1 MMKPDEKKHRP
12 GLQRGFESLTQED
25 DTAKVVQV
33 IKRLTGRDVTQST
46 PSEIPHSSSFP
57 VQKPSSSQRSKANA
71 TAVNITSPIIDP
83 IEANYYKVPNA
94 VSDVLASL
102 QSPTEQV
109 VYHRLFR
116 LAYGYHQNVCRVGMH
131 ALAKATN
138 IASKKTIAKA
148 ITGLCE
154 KGHIAIIQE
163 AHNDVRGTWYR
174 VFLPEEVETT
184 QENTR
189 SKNTAV
195 NSTLVKSSAVIF
207 VEEKEKNTVVENTV
221 VLPDLENPGLEPSS
235 VKSTAVNFTPNKT
248 IGLKKHSLSAIVDQF
263 YQFLNQNPSKRK
275 RERAITEGEKLIQE
289 GFTLDDLAYT
299 TSWVIKKYP
308 DTGSFERISYFIDQA
323 LKEKVVEKKSQE
335 AKQHLQ
341 TEIKQRQA
349 EEQRVEQE
357 RKKIEE
363 IKASLPTN
371 VLDEVR
377 QEAIKLLQEEKANLG
392 LGREI
397 LIRLKMNDLLMT
409 RYSSQASTA

>member
-1 MMKPDEKKHRP
+1 
-12 GLQRGFESLTQED
+12 
-25 DTAKVVQV
+25 
-33 IKRLTGRDVTQST
+33 
-46 PSEIPHSSSFP
+46 
-57 VQKPSSSQRSKANA
+57 
-71 TAVNITSPIIDP
+71 
-83 IEANYYKVPNA
+83 

-116 LAYGYHQNVCRVGMH
+116 LAYGYRQNVCRVGMH

-174 VFLPEEVETT
+174 VFLPEEVETI
-184 QENTR
+184 QQNTR

-195 NSTLVKSSAVIF
+195 NSTPVKSSAVVF
-207 VEEKEKNTVVENTV
+207 VGEEEKITAVENTP
-221 VLPDLENPGLEPSS
+221 VLLDLENPGLEPSR

-248 IGLKKHSLSAIVDQF
+248 ISFKKHSLSAIVDEF
-263 YQFLNQNPSKRK
+263 YQHLNQKPTKKK
-275 RERAITEGEKLIQE
+275 RERGITEGEKLIEE
-289 GFTLDDLAYT
+289 GFTLDDLAYAT
-299 TSWVIKKYP
+299 LWVIKKYP
-308 DTGSFERISYFIDQA
+308 NTGSFERVAHFIDQA
-323 LKEKVVEKKSQE
+323 LKEKVAEEKSEEVEH
-335 AKQHLQ
+335 HLQ
-341 TEIKQRQA
+341 TEAKQRQA
-349 EEQRVEQE
+349 EEQQIEQE

-363 IKASLPTN
+363 IKASLPRE
-371 VLDEVR
+371 VLEEVR

-397 LIRLKMNDLLMT
+397 LIRLKMNELLTT
-409 RYSSQASTA
+409 RYSPQGSTA